1 MHHTL
6 IISIS
11 KSNILSQYLR
21 LESSF
26 PKLQKF
32 EFLQGLRFAGSLMA
46 SVFISWPRTELGKS
60 FTTKTSMNS
69 RKKTLAMYN
78 DDCDLLNL
86 SQIANL
92 SVMVSISLLFNS
104 VT

>member
-1 MHHTL
+1 
-6 IISIS
+6 
-11 KSNILSQYLR
+11 
-21 LESSF
+21 
-26 PKLQKF
+26 
-32 EFLQGLRFAGSLMA
+32 MA
-46 SVFISWPRTELGKS
+46 SVFISWPRTGLGKS